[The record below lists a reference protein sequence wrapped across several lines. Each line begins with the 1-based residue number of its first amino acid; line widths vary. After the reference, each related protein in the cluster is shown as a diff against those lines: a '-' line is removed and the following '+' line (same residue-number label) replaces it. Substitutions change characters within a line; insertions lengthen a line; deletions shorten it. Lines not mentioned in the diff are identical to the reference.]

1 MATIDLQKKSVK
13 IVLEKKNL
21 TTVRARVGLVLDIT
35 GSMRTLYKSGTVQK
49 VVERILAVAS
59 QFDDDGLLDV
69 WVYDNEF
76 ARLKPVSERDF
87 EGYVNRQILENDLIH
102 KFGRNDEPPVM
113 KDVLKKYTVE
123 DDSDDPAFVVF
134 INDGG
139 CKKTIKSIIEASSK
153 KPLFWQFVG
162 IGNGNFEFLQKLDTL
177 EGRFV
182 DNANF
187 LHIEDIDQVS
197 DEQLY
202 DALLNE
208 FPSWLRE
215 AKEKGILSGGASKR
229 QNQPSEGPRE
239 SKSIQP
245 TPNQSSQNQ
254 EPSITLQETKNEKK
268 GFWNKLF
275 GK

>member
-13 IVLEKKNL
+13 IVLEKKNIA
-21 TTVRARVGLVLDIT
+21 TIKARVGLVLDIT
-35 GSMRTLYKSGTVQK
+35 GSMRSLYKSGTVQK

-59 QFDDDGLLDV
+59 QFDDDGALDV

-76 ARLKPVSERDF
+76 ARLKPVSEQDF

-113 KDVLKKYTVE
+113 KDVLKKYTLEE
-123 DDSDDPAFVVF
+123 DSQDPAFVVF

-139 CKKTIKSIIEASSK
+139 CKKSIKPIIEASST

-162 IGNGNFEFLQKLDTL
+162 VGNGNFEFLQKLDTM

-187 LHIEDIDQVS
+187 IHIEDVDTIS

-202 DALLNE
+202 DTLLNE
-208 FPSWLRE
+208 FPMWLKE
-215 AKEKGILSGGASKR
+215 AKEKGIIKEEVAKKQESQQINMAPNT
-229 QNQPSEGPRE
+229 QN
-239 SKSIQP
+239 
-245 TPNQSSQNQ
+245 
-254 EPSITLQETKNEKK
+254 ETEKK
-268 GFWNKLF
+268 GFWSRLF
-275 GK
+275 NR

>member
-1 MATIDLQKKSVK
+1 MATIDLQKKTVK
-13 IVLEKKNL
+13 IILEKKKL

-35 GSMRTLYKSGTVQK
+35 GSMRTLYNNGTVQK

-59 QFDDDGLLDV
+59 QFDDDGALDV

-76 ARLKPVSERDF
+76 SRLNPVTERDF
-87 EGYVNRQILENDLIH
+87 EGYVNRYILENELIH

-113 KDVLKKYTVE
+113 KDVVKKYTKE
-123 DDSDDPAFVVF
+123 EISDDPAFIVF

-139 CKKTIKSIIEASSK
+139 CKRSIKPIIEGTSI

-162 IGNGNFEFLQKLDTL
+162 IGNGNFDFLRKIDTL

-187 LHIEDIDQVS
+187 IHIEDVDAIS

-202 DALLNE
+202 DMLLNE
-208 FPSWLRE
+208 FPSWIKE
-215 AKEKGILSGGASKR
+215 AKEKGVLIEK
-229 QNQPSEGPRE
+229 EE
-239 SKSIQP
+239 E
-245 TPNQSSQNQ
+245 Q
-254 EPSITLQETKNEKK
+254 EPLLSEKADTQVK
-268 GFWNKLF
+268 RGFWSRLF
-275 GK
+275 GR